1 MTKFELFEILE
12 EYDDNIEIRINDIN
26 NIHQSVPIK
35 GIEPHR
41 DMKGNIKNITL
52 LSHKNLGYDWQP

>member
-26 NIHQSVPIK
+26 NIHQSDPIK
-35 GIEPHR
+35 
-41 DMKGNIKNITL
+41 
-52 LSHKNLGYDWQP
+52 